1 MRLEENICRW
11 DAKRYIC
18 KHLCSLIHFKNR
30 ENFYQQAKETGTG
43 AGMNVWGKRI
53 VSRDEYFLK
62 DHNNK

>member
-43 AGMNVWGKRI
+43 ASMNVWGRGT
-53 VSRDEYFLK
+53 
-62 DHNNK
+62 